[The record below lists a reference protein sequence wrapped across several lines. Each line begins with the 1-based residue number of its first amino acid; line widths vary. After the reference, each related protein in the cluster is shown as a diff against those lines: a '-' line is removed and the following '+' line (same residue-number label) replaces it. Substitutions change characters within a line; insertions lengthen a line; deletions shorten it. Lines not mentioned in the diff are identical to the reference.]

1 MHNRIKVRFAQAVLA
16 GMLALNSFWLPAP
29 SHAQSSE
36 DTSPP
41 SQALKVHLPLIAGG
55 AVVPPNNPERHLG
68 YRVGSTYTY
77 QWEMTVT
84 SESISNDSQGT
95 QAGSNATQLSGLV
108 DLQVLAQ
115 DANGAYQLALAVRNP
130 AMIASQHDAAATTVN
145 DPAVTAALATPL
157 LFTQAATG
165 EVIEIRSPQDAPA
178 AVVEIQKGI
187 VNLLQVTLRDEEQY
201 TVVEEGGQG
210 RYHSH
215 YNISDTA
222 DGLLV
227 AKTIDEG
234 DFIELVSA
242 GTPEAQIKLN
252 NRVEMRFDS
261 SHGAPQA
268 VHVVET
274 ITTGAAPTLA
284 DAADEAL
291 SAAAV
296 EISVTA
302 EGRLRLQQ
310 VNTTANE
317 TVVAATANYVQGS
330 LRADLSDVGAPET
343 AIDLSTVEIGDEL
356 VALEENPTNAPQL
369 QRLADLIRQDESGQ
383 MLNAVADR
391 VQQFHAGEQLNG
403 YIDLLSMAATPEAQQ
418 ILLDHVLN
426 DAQVDSALKAR
437 ALTQLAD
444 VKTPSTQLIERVNAM
459 SQNGDP
465 ELRNLALLTLGG
477 LAHTLQT
484 TDPQAADSIATAL
497 STHLQEATSDEA
509 RELYLLAIG
518 NAGGAATESAVTP
531 YLSSHNPH
539 LRGAATLALRKV
551 PANTVDRQ
559 LIDRLTHESSV
570 YVQEMAAIALA
581 QRLDTPAL
589 HTAEAEG
596 ALQAYA
602 ASVTAAAVDGVWA
615 KNWNKSFSAGP
626 VKINLP
632 GDVTVK
638 GAPDAPALTLDANQA
653 ANGSVMGINFSLF
666 RAKLLSDAPSGT
678 RRFGAYFWI
687 GSNTLVWKY
696 EENVGCSFAKSGVLW
711 EGSREFFSFSR
722 SIPVYGLLVV
732 TLEAEASGYAK
743 ITYDYQQQL
752 CNSDAATLTG
762 KITPQAAITAQGG
775 GYATLL
781 VLRGGVTLTAEILKT
796 TIPAQTNATLT
807 RNGSS
812 LVLDACID
820 VKAAVDPLTGK
831 LAAKVEGYV
840 PILGWKKIKAWNI
853 WEFAVSSQN
862 YTLLANC
869 APSGQDS
876 FQIVAAHSNKCLDVT
891 GGTGATANGISVQQ
905 WDCLGTSQTNQIWRM
920 IPVGNAFQ
928 LVAAHSGKCLDVTGG
943 TTATSNGARVQQWQC
958 LGASQTN
965 QLWRVAHVGSK
976 VQLIAVHSG
985 KCLDVIGG
993 LGATA
998 NGTKLQQWD
1007 CLGAGQTNQ
1016 LWELRRP

>member
-1 MHNRIKVRFAQAVLA
+1 
-16 GMLALNSFWLPAP
+16 
-29 SHAQSSE
+29 
-36 DTSPP
+36 
-41 SQALKVHLPLIAGG
+41 
-55 AVVPPNNPERHLG
+55 
-68 YRVGSTYTY
+68 
-77 QWEMTVT
+77 
-84 SESISNDSQGT
+84 
-95 QAGSNATQLSGLV
+95 
-108 DLQVLAQ
+108 
-115 DANGAYQLALAVRNP
+115 
-130 AMIASQHDAAATTVN
+130 
-145 DPAVTAALATPL
+145 
-157 LFTQAATG
+157 
-165 EVIEIRSPQDAPA
+165 
-178 AVVEIQKGI
+178 
-187 VNLLQVTLRDEEQY
+187 
-201 TVVEEGGQG
+201 
-210 RYHSH
+210 
-215 YNISDTA
+215 
-222 DGLLV
+222 
-227 AKTIDEG
+227 
-234 DFIELVSA
+234 
-242 GTPEAQIKLN
+242 
-252 NRVEMRFDS
+252 
-261 SHGAPQA
+261 
-268 VHVVET
+268 
-274 ITTGAAPTLA
+274 
-284 DAADEAL
+284 
-291 SAAAV
+291 
-296 EISVTA
+296 
-302 EGRLRLQQ
+302 
-310 VNTTANE
+310 
-317 TVVAATANYVQGS
+317 
-330 LRADLSDVGAPET
+330 
-343 AIDLSTVEIGDEL
+343 
-356 VALEENPTNAPQL
+356 
-369 QRLADLIRQDESGQ
+369 
-383 MLNAVADR
+383 
-391 VQQFHAGEQLNG
+391 
-403 YIDLLSMAATPEAQQ
+403 
-418 ILLDHVLN
+418 
-426 DAQVDSALKAR
+426 
-437 ALTQLAD
+437 
-444 VKTPSTQLIERVNAM
+444 
-459 SQNGDP
+459 
-465 ELRNLALLTLGG
+465 
-477 LAHTLQT
+477 
-484 TDPQAADSIATAL
+484 
-497 STHLQEATSDEA
+497 
-509 RELYLLAIG
+509 
-518 NAGGAATESAVTP
+518 
-531 YLSSHNPH
+531 
-539 LRGAATLALRKV
+539 
-551 PANTVDRQ
+551 
-559 LIDRLTHESSV
+559 
-570 YVQEMAAIALA
+570 
-581 QRLDTPAL
+581 
-589 HTAEAEG
+589 
-596 ALQAYA
+596 
-602 ASVTAAAVDGVWA
+602 
-615 KNWNKSFSAGP
+615 
-626 VKINLP
+626 
-632 GDVTVK
+632 
-638 GAPDAPALTLDANQA
+638 
-653 ANGSVMGINFSLF
+653 MGINFSLF

-696 EENVGCSFAKSGVLW
+696 EANVGCSFAKSGVLW